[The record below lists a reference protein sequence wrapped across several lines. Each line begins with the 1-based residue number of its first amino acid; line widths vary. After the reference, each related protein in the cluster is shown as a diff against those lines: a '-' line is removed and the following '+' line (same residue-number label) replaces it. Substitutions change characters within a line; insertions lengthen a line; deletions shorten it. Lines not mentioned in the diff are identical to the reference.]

1 MGKSRLTGIEMFE
14 DLIVDSLPMTETE
27 AAAVPIVE
35 DAPSVAFNKNDF
47 VFLPS
52 FLNIVELIQNGNDQ
66 VGIGRAVS
74 ELWEKF
80 DHAQQ
85 VLSELPGIQYTKQ
98 EQEAILEQE
107 KKLLE
112 LRTQQLARHLN
123 SPPIENEATKET

>member
-1 MGKSRLTGIEMFE
+1 MFE

-52 FLNIVELIQNGNDQ
+52 FLNIVALIQNGNDQ

-80 DHAQQ
+80 EHAQQ

>member
-1 MGKSRLTGIEMFE
+1 MFE

-27 AAAVPIVE
+27 ATAAPIVE
-35 DAPSVAFNKNDF
+35 DTSSVAFNKNDF

-52 FLNIVELIQNGNDQ
+52 FLNIVELMQNGNDQ

-107 KKLLE
+107 KQLLD
-112 LRTQQLARHLN
+112 LRTQQLAKHLS
-123 SPPIENEATKET
+123 SPPIENEATTKES

>member
-1 MGKSRLTGIEMFE
+1 MFE

-27 AAAVPIVE
+27 ATAVPTVE

-52 FLNIVELIQNGNDQ
+52 FLNVVELIQNGNDQ

-85 VLSELPGIQYTKQ
+85 VLSDLPGIQYTKQ
-98 EQEAILEQE
+98 EQEAILQQE
-107 KKLLE
+107 KQLLD
-112 LRTQQLARHLN
+112 LRTQQLAKHLS
-123 SPPIENEATKET
+123 SPPIENEALKES

>member
-1 MGKSRLTGIEMFE
+1 MFE
-14 DLIVDSLPMTETE
+14 DLIVDSLPITETE
-27 AAAVPIVE
+27 ATAASIVD
-35 DAPSVAFNKNDF
+35 DAPPVAFNKSDF

-80 DHAQQ
+80 DNAQQ

-98 EQEAILEQE
+98 EQKAILEQE
-107 KKLLE
+107 KKLLD
-112 LRTQQLARHLN
+112 LRTQQLTKHLN
-123 SPPIENEATKET
+123 SPPIEYEATKE